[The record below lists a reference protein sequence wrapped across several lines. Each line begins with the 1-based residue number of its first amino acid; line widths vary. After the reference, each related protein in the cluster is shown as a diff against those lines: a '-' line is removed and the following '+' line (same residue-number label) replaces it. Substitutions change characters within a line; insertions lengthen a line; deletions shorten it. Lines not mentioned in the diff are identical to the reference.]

1 MKNKYI
7 TACNTCKQSKMKAE
21 MIQQAEGYKCIP
33 CNKKKYEIML
43 FDWRETDDMI
53 EQLLLAN
60 ERREYIYETTKLWGN
75 DSRSFVISENKMTQ
89 TQANNVTQ
97 KMIDSLLI

>member
-33 CNKKKYEIML
+33 CNKKKYEIAH
-43 FDWRETDDMI
+43 EGGEKT
-53 EQLLLAN
+53 
-60 ERREYIYETTKLWGN
+60 
-75 DSRSFVISENKMTQ
+75 
-89 TQANNVTQ
+89 
-97 KMIDSLLI
+97 